1 MKTFEKLVLIDES
14 ALFLYKKG
22 GKNLISIIIGLALL
36 MFFAYL
42 GWSIIWVAPIVA
54 GIVALMS
61 GLDLMDAYTNTYMTG
76 FVDFAKAWFPIFLLG
91 AVLGKLMEDT
101 GAAKSVAIQFTKF
114 IGEKRA
120 ILGVLVASA
129 VLTYGGVSL
138 FVVVFAIYPIALAL
152 FKKADISRRLI
163 APTIVLGAFT
173 FTMTAVPGTPQIQNL
188 IPMNTFKTTPMAGTI
203 IGIVATLIMAV
214 GGYFWLKFR
223 ENRLTAAGEK
233 YTEPNKSKENED
245 EDEENLPNWILS
257 LVPLIVVVILLNFLK
272 IAPIP
277 SLLAGILAILLINIK
292 QYKTFIPSMNEGA
305 KGSVM
310 AIINT
315 SAAVGFGAV
324 VTSVPDFD
332 NITDMLL
339 GISSNPLV
347 SESLVVQLLAMI
359 TGSASGGMG
368 IALQALGG
376 TYYDLSQSTG
386 MSPEAFHRMASI
398 ASGASILPHNGALL
412 TLLAVT
418 QLSHK
423 ETYKDVFVVAL
434 IIPTIA
440 VIVGIIMASMGII

>member
-1 MKTFEKLVLIDES
+1 ML
-14 ALFLYKKG
+14 
-22 GKNLISIIIGLALL
+22 SIIIGLALL

-54 GIVALMS
+54 GIVALLS
-61 GLDLMDAYTNTYMTG
+61 GLDLMDAYTDTYMSG
-76 FVDFAKAWFPIFLLG
+76 FVDFAKKWFPIFLLG
-91 AVLGKLMEDT
+91 AVFGKLMEDT
-101 GAAKSVAIQFTKF
+101 GAAKSVAFQITRI

-152 FKKADISRRLI
+152 FKKADITRNLI

-173 FTMTAVPGTPQIQNL
+173 FTMTSVPGTPQIQNL
-188 IPMNTFKTTPMAGTI
+188 IPMKTFGTTPMAGTLMG
-203 IGIVATLIMAV
+203 IGATIVMAV
-214 GGYFWLKFR
+214 GGYFWLTWRQK
-223 ENRLTAAGEK
+223 RLASSGLHFIAPKGSTEQEK
-233 YTEPNKSKENED
+233 DGP
-245 EDEENLPNWILS
+245 LPHWILS
-257 LVPLIVVVILLNFLK
+257 PLPLLVVVILLNGVK
-272 IAPIP
+272 WDPIP
-277 SLLAGILAILLINIK
+277 SLLSGILLILILNAK
-292 QYKTFIPSMNEGA
+292 QYKAFIPSVNEGA

-332 NITDMLL
+332 RITDVLL
-339 GISSNPLV
+339 GFSDNPLI
-347 SESLVVQLLAMI
+347 SESLIVQVLAMI

-368 IALQALGG
+368 IAMQALGD
-376 TYYDLSQSTG
+376 TYSGLAQSSG
-386 MSPEAFHRMASI
+386 IGPDAFHRMASI

-418 QLSHK
+418 GVTHK
-423 ETYKDVFVVAL
+423 ETYKDVFIVGL

-440 VIVGIIMASMGII
+440 VIVAIIMASLGII

>member
-1 MKTFEKLVLIDES
+1 MV
-14 ALFLYKKG
+14 
-22 GKNLISIIIGLALL
+22 SILIGLALL

-54 GIVALMS
+54 GIVAMLS

-76 FVDFAKAWFPIFLLG
+76 FVNFAKQWFPIFLLG
-91 AVLGKLMEDT
+91 AVFGKLMEDT
-101 GAAKSVAIQFTKF
+101 GAAKSVAFQITKF

-138 FVVVFAIYPIALAL
+138 FVVVFAIYPIAVAL
-152 FKKADISRRLI
+152 FKKANISRTLI

-188 IPMNTFKTTPMAGTI
+188 IPMNSFKTTPMAGSF
-203 IGIVATLIMAV
+203 IGIAATLIMAV
-214 GGYFWLKFR
+214 GGYFWLTFR
-223 ENRLTAAGEK
+223 EKKMTAAGIHFKEADTGEEK
-233 YTEPNKSKENED
+233 ESTENEK
-245 EDEENLPNWILS
+245 LPNWILS
-257 LVPLIVVVILLNFLK
+257 LAPLAIVVILLNLFKLE
-272 IAPIP
+272 PIP
-277 SLLAGILAILLINIK
+277 SLLAGIAAILLINVK
-292 QYKTFIPSMNEGA
+292 QYKKFIGSINEGG

-310 AIINT
+310 AIMNT

-324 VTSVPDFD
+324 VTSVPEFAH
-332 NITDMLL
+332 ITKMLL

-347 SESLVVQLLAMI
+347 SESLVIQILAMI

-376 TYYDLSQSTG
+376 TYYDLAQSTG
-386 MSPEAFHRMASI
+386 ISPEAFHRMASV

-418 QLSHK
+418 KVTHK
-423 ETYKDVFVVAL
+423 DCYKDVFMVGLV
-434 IIPTIA
+434 IPTIA
-440 VIVGIIMASMGII
+440 VIVGIIMASIGII